1 MSTDSPRPA
10 ARYSRPRTVTPGARR
25 PALPVAAYD
34 GRMAEDR
41 PAWADMAGAVLL
53 GLLAA
58 GLLFVAVDVLSG
70 GRLTGRK
77 GCGCDDSEPVA
88 GD

>member
-1 MSTDSPRPA
+1 
-10 ARYSRPRTVTPGARR
+10 
-25 PALPVAAYD
+25 
-34 GRMAEDR
+34 
-41 PAWADMAGAVLL
+41 MAGAVLL

-77 GCGCDDSEPVA
+77 GCGCDDEPVA